1 MEAYLMKLEVTL
13 FEKAGMQNTEETL
26 KIAKKFAEENNIRD
40 IVIASSTG
48 ETAIKATQIFDL
60 NKFNIVVVTHAYGF
74 VKPGYQEMPD
84 ETRKKLTDKG
94 IKVFTA
100 GHALAGAERAFRKS
114 LNMWLPVE
122 LIARF
127 LRSTVCDGFK
137 VCIEISAMAA
147 DAGLVPV
154 DKDVIAIGGTG
165 KGSDTAVLLRPA
177 YSSDLLDTKV
187 RAILCKPRDF

>member
-1 MEAYLMKLEVTL
+1 MRLEVTL

-26 KIAKKFAEENNIRD
+26 KIAQKFAEKNNITD

-48 ETAIKATQIFDL
+48 ETGIKASEIFDL
-60 NKFNIVVVTHAYGF
+60 NKINLVVVTHAYGF

-84 ETRKKLTDKG
+84 ENRKKLTDMG
-94 IKVFTA
+94 IKVLTA
-100 GHALAGAERAFRKS
+100 GHALSGVERTFRKS

-122 LIARF
+122 LFARF
-127 LRSTVCDGFK
+127 LRSIICDGFK

-147 DAGLVPV
+147 DAGLIPT

-165 KGSDTAVLLRPA
+165 KGSDTAVLLKPSD
-177 YSSDLLDTKV
+177 SSDLLDAKV
-187 RAILCKPRDF
+187 RAILCKPREF